1 MRNLFILPFT
11 LILASCAV
19 VGPDYKEPKQV
30 VELTKQFEEAQFET
44 NSLYQNIEPDVKW
57 WTALDDAVLN
67 TLIDSALERNTDLR
81 IAMANLASARAI
93 LVETETGLEP
103 TIDAQGSLRA
113 ERNPG
118 YQQGTNDDSMDD
130 QLVTSLGLGMEWELD
145 LFGRVQRSIEA
156 ASADIA
162 VQSALLSDMQRIII
176 GDVASAY
183 IDFRGAQQ
191 QKLVIEKNIINQSE
205 TLDIT
210 KAMEREGMSSGLDIT
225 RAQAQLTSTQALLPT
240 VNSDLVAAQNRLA
253 TLTAQASNAVKLLL
267 SQAGELPSLP
277 EFVATGNPEGLI
289 RRRPDIR
296 AAERRLASLTAGV
309 GVATAD
315 LFPRV
320 SLNGN
325 VGLAADD
332 ATDLNADGAFNYSIG
347 PAISWNLF
355 NRDALRARIRQ
366 AEANVDAQLAR
377 YDQTVL
383 LALEEVNSTLIQHY
397 FERQRNDAL
406 KKSVEA
412 SQKSVELVR
421 NRYNVGAE
429 SFLAVLDAERT
440 LLESE
445 RQLTDSYIA
454 LNQSLIQIYKALA
467 GGWN

>member
-1 MRNLFILPFT
+1 
-11 LILASCAV
+11 
-19 VGPDYKEPKQV
+19 
-30 VELTKQFEEAQFET
+30 
-44 NSLYQNIEPDVKW
+44 
-57 WTALDDAVLN
+57 
-67 TLIDSALERNTDLR
+67 
-81 IAMANLASARAI
+81 
-93 LVETETGLEP
+93 
-103 TIDAQGSLRA
+103 
-113 ERNPG
+113 
-118 YQQGTNDDSMDD
+118 
-130 QLVTSLGLGMEWELD
+130 
-145 LFGRVQRSIEA
+145 
-156 ASADIA
+156 
-162 VQSALLSDMQRIII
+162 
-176 GDVASAY
+176 
-183 IDFRGAQQ
+183 
-191 QKLVIEKNIINQSE
+191 
-205 TLDIT
+205 
-210 KAMEREGMSSGLDIT
+210 
-225 RAQAQLTSTQALLPT
+225 
-240 VNSDLVAAQNRLA
+240 
-253 TLTAQASNAVKLLL
+253 
-267 SQAGELPSLP
+267 
-277 EFVATGNPEGLI
+277 
-289 RRRPDIR
+289 
-296 AAERRLASLTAGV
+296 LTAGV